1 MKREHAATEGAATKR
16 MRAWIGRLVS
26 RLRRLFRV
34 TAGGDTARSSPAD
47 RFRNPEK
54 ARDQRP
60 DSPASLHPVR
70 KQAAISSLAIK
81 ESEAEATEPGAHRG
95 LKADRPPGKEVA
107 PSGPPNAE
115 ATASASSHAPHS
127 TCDTSEALEDEGVPS
142 TIADNLVR
150 PGHAREPVDR
160 EPGSVVPDS
169 PPPHPRP
176 EAHMPETEVRDVTAS
191 ASPVESA
198 DFEGPENLDEPG
210 RPIPERDPTADHVAG
225 GTEFDTPTSPPV
237 PGAAARPDS
246 EMAATS
252 RSSVP
257 QARQLRRV
265 APENRGGRPRG
276 TDGLADEAASAAP
289 TGEGDVARS
298 RSPRPELVC
307 WKEGMAW
314 VVGVE
319 VPDELAEQD
328 LRVLDGEDKDLEK
341 DQLHELRWRLTDP
354 LGPVTVRWS
363 DEAAIEAERC
373 FDASKY
379 RVFKVARS
387 GVNGRG
393 VSRVTRGNYIVI
405 APGALT
411 RDEVVGGRAPI
422 APENVI
428 PEQAGILAHHLL
440 VQGETDVLV
449 LDQGGTARVEVRPS
463 TATAY
468 KLLGHR
474 IEDAHTGAGP
484 LFAREPPRFCVEG
497 VAEPA
502 LFVVGVEGPSPGRR
516 SRQAATSF
524 DEVRT
529 WLDDKQPGW
538 FFVRAYDA
546 TDELLESLDFRYAK
560 GLEAIEIDE
569 HSPLPGPQGHRPVK
583 VVLRVAPGVVVS
595 PLDGPAMITP
605 FELALAEGVFF
616 LAARPDAG
624 RATWRLRSET
634 GDGVDVVV
642 HAPRVWWAFTAD
654 GDEEK
659 PHAWTDGFQTL
670 STDDLLPTSPMRL
683 SVLLPE
689 PGWADEVLVGL
700 RDGSPRRVPVPR
712 TERVLHYPL
721 RNLGEDDALRRADGP
736 CDLLMSVRTRATEHG
751 PVVVGAVRLTADR
764 LPERE
769 RDRRLDL
776 SYQGAPRLMSQ
787 MTRLGRL
794 GTAHRRAVKELR
806 KTWYQKARRGGP
818 TEAREFIRQAL
829 ALAAAILDHEP
840 TRRLSSRWNRRAQ
853 LLAGLDPTA
862 VASWQR
868 RLRASGSRG
877 GRMAA
882 DAARGEA
889 RRA

>member
-1 MKREHAATEGAATKR
+1 MKR
-16 MRAWIGRLVS
+16 MRAWIGRLLS

-34 TAGGDTARSSPAD
+34 TAGGDTARSSTAD
-47 RFRNPEK
+47 RFRKPEK
-54 ARDQRP
+54 ARDQTP
-60 DSPASLHPVR
+60 DSPASLRPVR
-70 KQAAISSLAIK
+70 KQAAVSSLAIK
-81 ESEAEATEPGAHRG
+81 ESEAEATEPDAHRG

-115 ATASASSHAPHS
+115 ATASASSQAPHS
-127 TCDTSEALEDEGVPS
+127 TSDTSEVLEDEGVPS

-150 PGHAREPVDR
+150 PGHAREQVDR

-169 PPPHPRP
+169 PPPRPRP
-176 EAHMPETEVRDVTAS
+176 EAYLPETEVRDVTAS
-191 ASPVESA
+191 ASPVESD
-198 DFEGPENLDEPG
+198 DFEGPESLDEPG
-210 RPIPERDPTADHVAG
+210 GSTPERDPTADHVAG

-246 EMAATS
+246 KMTATS

-265 APENRGGRPRG
+265 APEKRGGRPRG
-276 TDGLADEAASAAP
+276 TDGLADEVASAVP
-289 TGEGDVARS
+289 TGKGDVARS
-298 RSPRPELVC
+298 RSPRPELIC

-328 LRVLDGEDKDLEK
+328 LRVLDGEENALEE
-341 DQLHELRWRLTDP
+341 DQIHKLRWPLMDP

-373 FDASKY
+373 FDPSKY

-393 VSRVTRGNYIVI
+393 VLRVTRGNYVVI
-405 APGALT
+405 APLALT
-411 RDEVVGGRAPI
+411 RDEAVGGTAPV

-428 PEQAGILAHHLL
+428 PEQAGILAHHLR
-440 VQGETDVLV
+440 VEGETDVLV
-449 LDQGGTARVEVRPS
+449 LGRTGTASVEVRPS
-463 TATAY
+463 TAIAY

-484 LFAREPPRFCVEG
+484 LFGREPPRFRVEG

-502 LFVVGVEGPSPGRR
+502 LFVVGVEGPSPERR
-516 SRQAATSF
+516 TRQAATSF
-524 DEVRT
+524 DELRS
-529 WLDDKQPGW
+529 WLDDRQPGW

-546 TDELLESLDFRYAK
+546 NDELLESLDFRYVR

-569 HSPLPGPQGHRPVK
+569 HSPLPSPQGHRPVK

-595 PLDGPAMITP
+595 PLDGPAMITSL
-605 FELALAEGVFF
+605 ELAPTEGVFS
-616 LAARPDAG
+616 LAASPDAG
-624 RATWRLRSET
+624 RATCRLRSET

-659 PHAWTDGFQTL
+659 PHAWTDGLQPL
-670 STDDLLPTSPMRL
+670 LTDDLLPTSPMRL

-689 PGWADEVLVGL
+689 PGWADEVLVGF

-721 RNLGEDDALRRADGP
+721 RNLGEDDALRRAHGP

-769 RDRRLDL
+769 RGRRLNL
-776 SYQGAPRLMSQ
+776 PYLRASRLMSK

-794 GTAHRRAVKELR
+794 GTAQHCQAVKGLR
-806 KTWYQKARRGGP
+806 KTWYQRARRGGA

-829 ALAAAILDHEP
+829 ALAAAILEREP
-840 TRRLSSRWNRRAQ
+840 TRRLSSRWHRRVQ

-862 VASWQR
+862 VASWKR
-868 RLRASGSRG
+868 RLRASEHSG

-882 DAARGEA
+882 DVARGEA

>member
-1 MKREHAATEGAATKR
+1 M
-16 MRAWIGRLVS
+16 
-26 RLRRLFRV
+26 
-34 TAGGDTARSSPAD
+34 
-47 RFRNPEK
+47 
-54 ARDQRP
+54 
-60 DSPASLHPVR
+60 
-70 KQAAISSLAIK
+70 
-81 ESEAEATEPGAHRG
+81 
-95 LKADRPPGKEVA
+95 
-107 PSGPPNAE
+107 PSA
-115 ATASASSHAPHS
+115 
-127 TCDTSEALEDEGVPS
+127 
-142 TIADNLVR
+142 IADDPVR
-150 PGHAREPVDR
+150 PGHAREPVNR

-169 PPPHPRP
+169 PPPRP
-176 EAHMPETEVRDVTAS
+176 EAHVPETEVRDVTAS
-191 ASPVESA
+191 ASPVEFG
-198 DFEGPENLDEPG
+198 DFEGPENLHEPG
-210 RPIPERDPTADHVAG
+210 RPIPERDPMADHVAG
-225 GTEFDTPTSPPV
+225 GAELDTPTSPPV
-237 PGAAARPDS
+237 PGAAARPDN
-246 EMAATS
+246 EMTATS

-265 APENRGGRPRG
+265 APEKRGGRPRG
-276 TDGLADEAASAAP
+276 TDGLADEAAPAAP
-289 TGEGDVARS
+289 RGKLDMARS

-307 WKEGMAW
+307 WKAGMAW
-314 VVGVE
+314 MVGVE
-319 VPDELAEQD
+319 VPDELAEQN
-328 LRVLDGEDKDLEK
+328 LRVLDGEDNDLEE
-341 DQLHELRWRLTDP
+341 DQLHELRWPLMDP

-363 DEAAIEAERC
+363 VEAAMEAERC

-393 VSRVTRGNYIVI
+393 VSRVTRGSYVVI
-405 APGALT
+405 APRALT
-411 RDEVVGGRAPI
+411 RDEAVGGTAPV

-440 VQGETDVLV
+440 VEGETDVLV
-449 LDQGGTARVEVRPS
+449 LGRSGTASVEVRPS

-484 LFAREPPRFCVEG
+484 LFGREPPRFRVEG

-502 LFVVGVEGPSPGRR
+502 LFVVGVEGPSPGSR

-524 DEVRT
+524 DELRS

-546 TDELLESLDFRYAK
+546 NDELLESLDFRYVR

-569 HSPLPGPQGHRPVK
+569 HSPLPSPQGHRPVK

-595 PLDGPAMITP
+595 PLDGTAIITSL
-605 FELALAEGVFF
+605 ELAPAEGVFS
-616 LAARPDAG
+616 LAASPDAG
-624 RATWRLRSET
+624 RATWRLRSER
-634 GDGVDVVV
+634 GDGVEVVV

-659 PHAWTDGFQTL
+659 PHAWTDGLQTL
-670 STDDLLPTSPMRL
+670 STDDLQPTSRMRL

-689 PGWADEVLVGL
+689 AGWADEVSVGFRVGSL
-700 RDGSPRRVPVPR
+700 RPVPVPR
-712 TERVLHYPL
+712 SERVLHYPL
-721 RNLGEDDALRRADGP
+721 RNLGEDDAVRRADGP
-736 CDLLMSVRTRATEHG
+736 CDLLMSVRTGATEHG
-751 PVVVGAVRLTADR
+751 PVVVGVVRLTADR

-776 SYQGAPRLMSQ
+776 SYLRAPRLLSE
-787 MTRLGRL
+787 MTQLGRR
-794 GTAHRRAVKELR
+794 GAAQHRRAVKGLR
-806 KTWYQKARRGGP
+806 KTWYQSARRGGS

-829 ALAAAILDHEP
+829 ALAAAIVEREP
-840 TRRLSSRWNRRAQ
+840 TLRLPSRWHRRAQ

-868 RLRASGSRG
+868 RLRASEPRG

-889 RRA
+889 RRP